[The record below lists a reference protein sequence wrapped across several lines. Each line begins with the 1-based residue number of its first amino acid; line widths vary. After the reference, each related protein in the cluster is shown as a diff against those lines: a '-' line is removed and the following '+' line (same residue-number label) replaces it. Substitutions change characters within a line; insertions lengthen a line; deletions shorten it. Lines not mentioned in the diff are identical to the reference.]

1 MLRSAICRR
10 EHFDTDWYARAA
22 ALIGVKPGVQ
32 PRSEVPISYRKLWEW
47 SAILAALQARGMLLS
62 GRCGLGFAVGTEPLP
77 SALAALGVDVLATDL
92 MATDENSDRWSGSGQ
107 HAASLEGLHH
117 PHLVSEKAF
126 RDHVRFAPADM
137 RNLSALPDAAFDFV
151 WSSCALEHVGT
162 LQDGWKFVLD
172 AMRLVKPGGLAVHTT
187 EYNLS
192 SNDRTVSEADC
203 LYRRRDVEELD
214 RLLRPMRC
222 GLEAMDWDCGA
233 HPDDL
238 DYDVHP
244 YFQGSSPHI
253 KLMLDGYVSTSM
265 LLIIRKGP

>member
-10 EHFDTDWYARAA
+10 DHFDTDWYAQAA
-22 ALIGVKPGVQ
+22 AMIGAQPGVQ
-32 PRSEVPISYRKLWEW
+32 APSSTPVSHRKLWEW
-47 SAILAALQARGMLLS
+47 CAILEALRGREMMKP
-62 GRCGLGFAVGTEPLP
+62 GRQGLGFAVGTEPLA
-77 SALAALGVDVLATDL
+77 SALAAQGVEVLATDL
-92 MATDENSDRWSGSGQ
+92 IDTDENSDRWSRSGQ

-117 PHLVSEKAF
+117 PHLVSEKDF
-126 RDHVRFAPADM
+126 RNRVRFAPADM
-137 RNLSALPDAAFDFV
+137 RDLSAIPDAAFDFV

-172 AMRLVKPGGLAVHTT
+172 AMRLVKPGGVAVHTT

-203 LYRRRDVEELD
+203 LYRKRDVEELD

-222 GLEAMDWDCGA
+222 GLEAMDWDCGT

-238 DYDVHP
+238 DYDVPP

-265 LLIIRKGP
+265 LLIIRKGS